1 MRNKR
6 ENDNKRLQIR
16 NSAAEFFIILIIAV
30 LSSACARDNRSNE
43 NYETAQQASDVIISE
58 SESGSA
64 QWVLYADKADFY
76 QDAPSYSV
84 MQNPHIIFN
93 KNDKENSNIKSKTGR
108 YDVDKRL
115 ISMSGNVVGISKT
128 ENVTIETE
136 KIFYDMRTKKIWS
149 DVNVRLTRRGV
160 IVKGEGLKANSDFSE
175 IEIFKQQTKL
185 PKNIEDLKA
194 EISGDGN
201 KL

>member
-1 MRNKR
+1 MRKAF
-6 ENDNKRLQIR
+6 II
-16 NSAAEFFIILIIAV
+16 FFIAA
-30 LSSACARDNRSNE
+30 LSYACARDNRSNE

-58 SESGSA
+58 SESGRA

-93 KNDKENSNIKSKTGR
+93 KNGKENSNIKSKIGR
-108 YDVDKRL
+108 YDIDKRL
-115 ISMSGNVVGISKT
+115 ITMSGNVVGISKT
-128 ENVTIETE
+128 ENAKIETE

-149 DVNVRLTRRGV
+149 DADVLLTRGGV
-160 IVKGEGLKANSDFSE
+160 SVKGKGLKANSDFSE
-175 IEIFKQQTKL
+175 MEIFKQQTKL
-185 PKNIEDLKA
+185 PKNIEDIKA
-194 EISGDGN
+194 EISSNGN